1 MKSIVV
7 SQLAK
12 NAINPNVVDWVNRV
26 VKNGG
31 AKPSYTSVRALN
43 NFYNTI
49 TGSSYISKLKSVVC
63 FVPDNLPAAFTPLIK
78 TSGFDPWTNTGPF
91 VDGDLTIDGI
101 KGNASTKYLKTGCIP
116 VTCFAST
123 RSCGLTLYITSGS
136 EELKKDFGCTGAIA
150 YEPAVIL
157 YPSSA
162 STCIWDG
169 YYGGT
174 GIGRISA
181 ANALYTGYISG
192 NRTAAN
198 ATAVYK
204 AKSTVDHT
212 TIVSGTS
219 TLVGATKSTIEMY
232 FMAGNQAGSVNAPSS
247 KRHSFAAVHEGLTIE
262 ESSLFFNAIHQ
273 MRKEIGG
280 GYV

>member
-31 AKPSYTSVRALN
+31 VVPSYTSVRALN

-63 FVPDNLPAAFTPLIK
+63 FVPDNLTAAFTPLIK

-169 YYGGT
+169 YYGNAS
-174 GIGRISA
+174 GRISG
-181 ANALYTGYISG
+181 ANTLYTGYISG
-192 NRTAAN
+192 NRTAN
-198 ATAVYK
+198 DATAVYT
-204 AKSTVDHT
+204 AKSTVVHT
-212 TIVSGTS
+212 TLVSGTS
-219 TLVGATKSTIEMY
+219 TLVGAIKPTIQIY
-232 FMAGNQAGSVNAPSS
+232 FMAGNRNSVLSAPSS
-247 KRHSFAAVHEGLTIE
+247 KRHSFAAVHEGLTIG
-262 ESSLFFNAIHQ
+262 ESSLFFDAVHQ